1 MKKER
6 WREKALQLY
15 FSDGMEPGEIAEVLE
30 VTSAQVVAALSDPK
44 LLKPYMERSEA
55 AKLRAQIC
63 VYERAEEAA
72 KKQAEL
78 VGLGEAAGAQAVSQ
92 RAAKDILDRAGI
104 CVEGET
110 MREVCI
116 RFEGMPT
123 LGMPHTAEGGRDGA
137 DAQI

>member
-1 MKKER
+1 MTKKN
-6 WREKALQLY
+6 WRTEALRLY
-15 FSDGMEPGEIAEVLE
+15 FSGGMEPEEIAAALS

-44 LLKPYMERSEA
+44 LLKPYLERSEA

-92 RAAKDILDRAGI
+92 RAAKDILDRAGV
-104 CVEGET
+104 CMEEENP
-110 MREVCI
+110 RELCL
-116 RFEGMPT
+116 RFVGMPP
-123 LGMPHTAEGGRDGA
+123 LGMPQATEGGCDGA
-137 DAQI
+137 DAQL